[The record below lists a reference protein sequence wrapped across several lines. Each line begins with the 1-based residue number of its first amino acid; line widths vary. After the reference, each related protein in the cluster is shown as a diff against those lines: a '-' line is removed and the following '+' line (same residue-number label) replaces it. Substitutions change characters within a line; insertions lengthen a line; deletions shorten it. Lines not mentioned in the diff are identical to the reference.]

1 MDCLEL
7 EQTTRNTFYVKI
19 KGEEGNL
26 TAASCIVMLT
36 MVRPSDIHG
45 SFGQPPSL

>member
-1 MDCLEL
+1 
-7 EQTTRNTFYVKI
+7 
-19 KGEEGNL
+19 
-26 TAASCIVMLT
+26 MLT